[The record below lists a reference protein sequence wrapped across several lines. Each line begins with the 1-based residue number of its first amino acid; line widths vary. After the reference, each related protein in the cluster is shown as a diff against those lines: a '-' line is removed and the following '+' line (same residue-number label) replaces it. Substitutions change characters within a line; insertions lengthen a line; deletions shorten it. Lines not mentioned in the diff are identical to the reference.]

1 MSTATAQQIGAIH
14 GIARRLGLDTDTR
27 RDVIAAVAGGKRSCA
42 ELSKAEAIPV
52 IDRLKALQGGASST
66 PAHGAADLAGP
77 YAAKLRALWLSGWH
91 LGVVRER
98 TDAALLAFLER
109 QTGLEHTRFLSDA
122 ASACRV
128 IEALKAWLAREAGV
142 EWPAS
147 GGIEASKAAVW
158 RAQRRR
164 MAALGL
170 PVRSDAPGPGTD
182 LDGEIRA
189 GGAVIRKRVKAG
201 RP

>member
-27 RDVIAAVAGGKRSCA
+27 RDVIAAVAPGKRSCA
-42 ELSKAEAIPV
+42 DLSKAEAIRV
-52 IDRLKALQGGASST
+52 IDRLKALQGGAS
-66 PAHGAADLAGP
+66 PARGAADLAGP

-91 LGVVRER
+91 LGVVRDR
-98 TDAALLAFLER
+98 TDTALLAFLER
-109 QTGLEHTRFLSDA
+109 QTGLEHTRFLADA
-122 ASACRV
+122 AAARRV
-128 IEALKAWLAREAGV
+128 IEALKAWLAREGGV

-147 GGIEASKAAVW
+147 GSVEASKAAVW

-164 MAALGL
+164 MVALGL
-170 PVRSDAPGPGTD
+170 AVVDVEPALGTD

-189 GGAVIRKRVKAG
+189 GGTLIRKRIKAG

>member
-1 MSTATAQQIGAIH
+1 MSAATAQQIGAIH

-27 RDVIAAVAGGKRSCA
+27 RDMIAAVAGGKRSCA
-42 ELSKAEAIPV
+42 ELSKAEAIRV
-52 IDRLKALQGGASST
+52 IDRLKALQGGAT
-66 PAHGAADLAGP
+66 PARGAADLSGP
-77 YAAKLRALWLSGWH
+77 YAAKLRALWLCGWH

-98 TDAALLAFLER
+98 TDTALLAFLER

-122 ASACRV
+122 ASARRV

-142 EWPAS
+142 EWPATGS
-147 GGIEASKAAVW
+147 VEASKAAVW
-158 RAQRRR
+158 QAQRRR
-164 MAALGL
+164 MEAMGL
-170 PVRSDAPGPGTD
+170 PVMGAEPGPGTD

-189 GGAVIRKRVKAG
+189 GGALIRKRVKAG

>member
-42 ELSKAEAIPV
+42 DLSKAEAIRV
-52 IDRLKALQGGASST
+52 IDRLKALQGGAT
-66 PAHGAADLAGP
+66 PARGAADLAGP

-91 LGVVRER
+91 LGVVRDR
-98 TDAALLAFLER
+98 TDTALLAFLER

-122 ASACRV
+122 ASARRV

-147 GGIEASKAAVW
+147 GSVEASKAAVW
-158 RAQRRR
+158 QAQRRR
-164 MAALGL
+164 LAALGL
-170 PVRSDAPGPGTD
+170 PVKDAEPGPGTD

-189 GGAVIRKRVKAG
+189 GGVLIRKRMKAG